1 MMTEVSRV
9 KKIVS
14 LINAGFT
21 PEQIEATVS
30 YAGLNLDHVDR
41 YVLQRP
47 GERSR
52 GAFAESP
59 RS

>member
-1 MMTEVSRV
+1 M
-9 KKIVS
+9 IVS
-14 LINAGFT
+14 LINAGLT

-30 YAGLNLDHVDR
+30 YAGLLNLDHVDR

-47 GERSR
+47 GVRSR

>member
-1 MMTEVSRV
+1 M
-9 KKIVS
+9 IAS
-14 LINAGFT
+14 LIDAGFA
-21 PEQIEATVS
+21 PEPIEATVL
-30 YAGLNLDHVDR
+30 YAALNLDHVER

-52 GAFAESP
+52 RAFAESP

>member
-1 MMTEVSRV
+1 M
-9 KKIVS
+9 IVS
-14 LINAGFT
+14 LINEGFA

-30 YAGLNLDHVDR
+30 YAGRNLDHAER

>member
-1 MMTEVSRV
+1 MT
-9 KKIVS
+9 VS
-14 LINAGFT
+14 LINADFT

-30 YAGLNLDHVDR
+30 YAGLNLDDVGR
-41 YVLQRP
+41 YLLQRP

>member
-1 MMTEVSRV
+1 MTEVSCV
-9 KKIVS
+9 KMIVS
-14 LINAGFT
+14 LNAGFT

-47 GERSR
+47 GERSP

>member
-1 MMTEVSRV
+1 M
-9 KKIVS
+9 IVS
-14 LINAGFT
+14 LIKPGFV

-30 YAGLNLDHVDR
+30 CARLNLDHVER

-52 GAFAESP
+52 GTFAESP

>member
-1 MMTEVSRV
+1 MREVSRV
-9 KKIVS
+9 KMIVS

-30 YAGLNLDHVDR
+30 YAGLIRDHVDR
-41 YVLQRP
+41 YVLHRP
-47 GERSR
+47 GERSP
-52 GAFAESP
+52 GALAESP

>member
-1 MMTEVSRV
+1 M
-9 KKIVS
+9 IVS
-14 LINAGFT
+14 PINAGFAT
-21 PEQIEATVS
+21 EQIEATVS

-41 YVLQRP
+41 YLLQRP

>member
-1 MMTEVSRV
+1 MIV
-9 KKIVS
+9 K

-30 YAGLNLDHVDR
+30 YAGLNLDHIDR

>member
-1 MMTEVSRV
+1 MM
-9 KKIVS
+9 VS
-14 LINAGFT
+14 LINARFT

-30 YAGLNLDHVDR
+30 YAGLNLDYLDG
-41 YVLQRP
+41 YVFQRP

-52 GAFAESP
+52 GACAESP

>member
-1 MMTEVSRV
+1 M
-9 KKIVS
+9 IVS
-14 LINAGFT
+14 LLNEGFR
-21 PEQIEATVS
+21 PEQIEATVA

-41 YVLQRP
+41 YVLPGP

-52 GAFAESP
+52 GAFAESS